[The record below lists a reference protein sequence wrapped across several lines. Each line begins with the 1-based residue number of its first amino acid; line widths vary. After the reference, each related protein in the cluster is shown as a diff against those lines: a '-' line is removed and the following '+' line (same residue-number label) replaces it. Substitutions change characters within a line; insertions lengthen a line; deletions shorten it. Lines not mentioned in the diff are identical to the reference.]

1 MPSKYPILNPEE
13 INRRMKKKGFSL
25 VSQKGSHAKF
35 SDGVHTYIIP
45 MHDEIQKGTLKSILK
60 QAHVDLDEFNRLE

>member
-1 MPSKYPILNPEE
+1 MPSKYPILKPEE
-13 INRRMKKKGFSL
+13 INRRMKKKGFVL
-25 VSQKGSHAKF
+25 VAQRGSHAKF

-60 QAHVDLDEFNRLE
+60 QAHVDLDEFMLL

>member
-1 MPSKYPILNPEE
+1 MPSKYPILKPEE
-13 INRRMKKKGFSL
+13 INRRMSKKGFTL

-60 QAHVDLDEFNRLE
+60 QAHIELDEFMRL